1 MTFRPLRM
9 ILIGLIVLL
18 AGGLLW
24 QELSGPPELPQA
36 PPRQSDW
43 SLPAL
48 RPLAMPPESEFE
60 SVLQRP
66 LFNPDRK
73 PVEIA
78 DNGLQNGSQG
88 GDGVNNTPPQPL
100 EVVLR
105 GVILLPEH
113 RIALL
118 EDSKGK
124 HSMRVR
130 EGEPLKGDLS
140 EWKLEKIHPRSAR
153 FVQTRTGREEEVKL
167 QVYGKPLPA
176 TQGGKTAKN
185 PSGKKTGETGSKSEK
200 KKTASG
206 LDPEEIRRKVAERR
220 ARLRAEAARK
230 RAKNKSKQKQ

>member
-9 ILIGLIVLL
+9 ILIGLIALL
-18 AGGLLW
+18 AAGLLW
-24 QELSGPPELPQA
+24 QELSGPPELPQ
-36 PPRQSDW
+36 PPARQNDW
-43 SLPAL
+43 SMPAL
-48 RPLAMPPESEFE
+48 QSLTMPPESAYEPL
-60 SVLQRP
+60 LQRP

-78 DNGLQNGSQG
+78 DSGTQNGEPGS
-88 GDGVNNTPPQPL
+88 DSVDNTPPQPL

-140 EWKLEKIHPRSAR
+140 EWKLDQLHPRSAR
-153 FVQTRTGREEEVKL
+153 FIQTRTGREEEVKL

-176 TQGGKTAKN
+176 SSSGKTTKKPAATGKRENN
-185 PSGKKTGETGSKSEK
+185 PSKKGS
-200 KKTASG
+200 ASG